1 MNATARPAPVS
12 AVGAPARRKGATAY
26 RWVRQLHLL
35 IGAWGAVAAIL
46 YGFTGLVMNNRFGE
60 NAWPQG
66 SSEDTGRLALSVPAS
81 AAATPE
87 ALKAWL
93 GETHGLHAQVVRK
106 GKPGEARLAGKPVQ
120 EPPKWTLSGGTA
132 RSSWSLEYVQGNA
145 TAEVKQ
151 SRHSPLGALS
161 RLHKGYGGGWA
172 WSLLADSFAI
182 GMILLG
188 LSGIWM
194 WARGRSTRDMAGSV
208 LALSTAVMAVVLVLA
223 FG

>member
-1 MNATARPAPVS
+1 MNATARPAPV
-12 AVGAPARRKGATAY
+12 APADAPARRKRATAY
-26 RWVRQLHLL
+26 RWVRQMHLW
-35 IGAWGAVAAIL
+35 IGAWGAIAAIL
-46 YGFTGLVMNNRFGE
+46 YGFTGLVMNNRFGD

-66 SSEDTGRLALSVPAS
+66 SSEDSGELALPVPAS
-81 AAATPE
+81 ASATPE

-93 GETHGLHAQVVRK
+93 EGTHGLHAQVVRT

-132 RSSWSLEYVQGNA
+132 RSSWSLEYIQGNA

-151 SRHSPLGALS
+151 TRHSPLGALS

-194 WARGRSTRDMAGSV
+194 WARGRGAREMAGSV
-208 LALSTAVMAVVLVLA
+208 LALSTAAMAVVLLLA

>member
-1 MNATARPAPVS
+1 MNATARPAPIATARV
-12 AVGAPARRKGATAY
+12 PARRRGATTY
-26 RWVRQLHLL
+26 RWVRQLHLW
-35 IGAWGAVAAIL
+35 IGAWGAIAAIL

-60 NAWPQG
+60 DAWPQG
-66 SSEDTGRLALSVPAS
+66 SSEDSGRLVLSVPAS
-81 AAATPE
+81 ASATPE

-93 GETHGLHAQVVRK
+93 GETHGLRAQVVRK

-132 RSSWSLEYVQGNA
+132 RSSWSLEYIQGNA

-151 SRHSPLGALS
+151 TQHSPLGALS

-194 WARGRSTRDMAGSV
+194 WARGRNTREMAGSV
-208 LALSTAVMAVVLVLA
+208 LALSTAVVAVVLVLA

>member
-1 MNATARPAPVS
+1 MNATARPAPAS
-12 AVGAPARRKGATAY
+12 AVGAPARRKGTTAH
-26 RWVRQLHLL
+26 RWVRQLHLWL
-35 IGAWGAVAAIL
+35 GAWGAVAAIL

-66 SSEDTGRLALSVPAS
+66 SSEDSGQLVLSIPA
-81 AAATPE
+81 AASATPE

-93 GETHGLHAQVVRK
+93 AETHDLHAQVVRK
-106 GKPGEARLAGKPVQ
+106 GKPSEARLAGKPVQ

-208 LALSTAVMAVVLVLA
+208 FALSTAVVAVVLVLA